1 MKPIRIALTKG
12 RLENKTV
19 ELLERL
25 GYDCTNARKKGR
37 KLIMPIGNGE
47 IEVVLAKA
55 ADVVTYVESGVCDMG
70 VVGKDTIMEKGGTF
84 YEVADLGFGKCRF
97 AVATL
102 KEKDLYEGYR
112 TLTIASKYV
121 NVAKN
126 YFEQKYLSTC
136 IITSDTMTAL
146 YSVLENSKDAGMV
159 VIAGTGVAIFGKNHS
174 ETMLIGGWGHLL
186 REKGSAYAIVH
197 DFCVKMI
204 EKYEAGIRLNKL
216 EYAFLNNYK
225 MSNIREFN
233 HLFYQNS
240 KDEIAKLSI
249 FFKQQAKLGNK
260 QAMKLLK
267 NQGFELA
274 KQTINLMKKLNLK
287 NNTIIGLT
295 GGFIDNDGEY
305 IIEGFKEYMDKV
317 KIDLKYKINDGE
329 QLFGVYKFA
338 TNNE

>member
-1 MKPIRIALTKG
+1 MM
-12 RLENKTV
+12 NK
-19 ELLERL
+19 R
-25 GYDCTNARKKGR
+25 
-37 KLIMPIGNGE
+37 
-47 IEVVLAKA
+47 EVYICVDAGGTTSKA
-55 ADVVTYVESGVCDMG
+55 AIFSKDGTILARGFAESGSPAVTYD
-70 VVGKDTIMEKGGTF
+70 
-84 YEVADLGFGKCRF
+84 RW
-97 AVATL
+97 
-102 KEKDLYEGYR
+102 
-112 TLTIASKYV
+112 YV
-121 NVAKN
+121 NIEKSMIDAINHYQTPMKIIKMVFGVSGISALSSITDVKN

-267 NQGFELA
+267 NQCFELA

>member
-1 MKPIRIALTKG
+1 MM
-12 RLENKTV
+12 NK
-19 ELLERL
+19 R
-25 GYDCTNARKKGR
+25 
-37 KLIMPIGNGE
+37 
-47 IEVVLAKA
+47 EVYICVDAGGTTSKA
-55 ADVVTYVESGVCDMG
+55 AIFSKDGTMLARGFAESGSPAVTYD
-70 VVGKDTIMEKGGTF
+70 
-84 YEVADLGFGKCRF
+84 RW
-97 AVATL
+97 
-102 KEKDLYEGYR
+102 
-112 TLTIASKYV
+112 YV
-121 NVAKN
+121 NIEKSMIDAINHYQTPMKIIKMVFGVSGISALSSITDVKN

-159 VIAGTGVAIFGKNHS
+159 VIAGTGVAIFGKNHN

-225 MSNIREFN
+225 ISNIREFN

>member
-1 MKPIRIALTKG
+1 MM
-12 RLENKTV
+12 NK
-19 ELLERL
+19 R
-25 GYDCTNARKKGR
+25 
-37 KLIMPIGNGE
+37 
-47 IEVVLAKA
+47 EVYICVDAGGTTSKA
-55 ADVVTYVESGVCDMG
+55 AIFSKDGTILARGFAESGSPAVTYD
-70 VVGKDTIMEKGGTF
+70 
-84 YEVADLGFGKCRF
+84 RW
-97 AVATL
+97 
-102 KEKDLYEGYR
+102 
-112 TLTIASKYV
+112 YV
-121 NVAKN
+121 NIEKSMIDAINHYQTPMKIIKMVFGVSGISALSSITDVKN

-249 FFKQQAKLGNK
+249 FFKQQAKFGNK

>member
-1 MKPIRIALTKG
+1 MM
-12 RLENKTV
+12 NK
-19 ELLERL
+19 
-25 GYDCTNARKKGR
+25 K
-37 KLIMPIGNGE
+37 
-47 IEVVLAKA
+47 EVYICVDAGGTTSKA
-55 ADVVTYVESGVCDMG
+55 AIFSKDGTILARGFAESGSPAVTYD
-70 VVGKDTIMEKGGTF
+70 
-84 YEVADLGFGKCRF
+84 RW
-97 AVATL
+97 
-102 KEKDLYEGYR
+102 
-112 TLTIASKYV
+112 YV
-121 NVAKN
+121 NIEKSMIDAINHYQTPMKIIKMVFGVSGISALSSITDVKN

-159 VIAGTGVAIFGKNHS
+159 VIAGTGVAIFSKNHN

>member
-1 MKPIRIALTKG
+1 M
-12 RLENKTV
+12 NK
-19 ELLERL
+19 R
-25 GYDCTNARKKGR
+25 
-37 KLIMPIGNGE
+37 
-47 IEVVLAKA
+47 EVYICVDAGGTTSKA
-55 ADVVTYVESGVCDMG
+55 AIFSKDGTILARGFAESGSPAVTYD
-70 VVGKDTIMEKGGTF
+70 
-84 YEVADLGFGKCRF
+84 RW
-97 AVATL
+97 
-102 KEKDLYEGYR
+102 
-112 TLTIASKYV
+112 YV
-121 NVAKN
+121 NIEKSMIDAINHYQTPMKIIKMVFGVSGISALSSITDVKN

-267 NQGFELA
+267 NQGLELA

>member
-1 MKPIRIALTKG
+1 MM
-12 RLENKTV
+12 NKREVYICVDAGGT
-19 ELLERL
+19 
-25 GYDCTNARKKGR
+25 TSNAAIFSKDGT
-37 KLIMPIGNGE
+37 I
-47 IEVVLAKA
+47 LARGFA
-55 ADVVTYVESGVCDMG
+55 ESGSPAVTYD
-70 VVGKDTIMEKGGTF
+70 
-84 YEVADLGFGKCRF
+84 RW
-97 AVATL
+97 
-102 KEKDLYEGYR
+102 
-112 TLTIASKYV
+112 YV
-121 NVAKN
+121 NIEKSMIDAINHYQTPMKIIKMVFGVSGISALSSITDVKN

>member
-1 MKPIRIALTKG
+1 MM
-12 RLENKTV
+12 NK
-19 ELLERL
+19 R
-25 GYDCTNARKKGR
+25 
-37 KLIMPIGNGE
+37 
-47 IEVVLAKA
+47 EVYICVDAGGTTSKA
-55 ADVVTYVESGVCDMG
+55 AIFSKDGTILARGFVESGSP
-70 VVGKDTIMEKGGTF
+70 
-84 YEVADLGFGKCRF
+84 
-97 AVATL
+97 AVTY
-102 KEKDLYEGYR
+102 DR
-112 TLTIASKYV
+112 WYV
-121 NVAKN
+121 NIEKSMIDAINHYQTPMKIIKMVFGVSGISALSSITDVKN

>member
-1 MKPIRIALTKG
+1 MM
-12 RLENKTV
+12 NK
-19 ELLERL
+19 R
-25 GYDCTNARKKGR
+25 
-37 KLIMPIGNGE
+37 
-47 IEVVLAKA
+47 EVYICVDAGGTTSKA
-55 ADVVTYVESGVCDMG
+55 AIFSKDGTILARGFAESGSPAVTYD
-70 VVGKDTIMEKGGTF
+70 
-84 YEVADLGFGKCRF
+84 RW
-97 AVATL
+97 
-102 KEKDLYEGYR
+102 
-112 TLTIASKYV
+112 YV
-121 NVAKN
+121 NIEKSMIDAINHYQTPMKIIKMVFGVSGISALSSITDVKN

-260 QAMKLLK
+260 QAMNLLK

>member
-1 MKPIRIALTKG
+1 M
-12 RLENKTV
+12 NKREVYICVDAGGT
-19 ELLERL
+19 
-25 GYDCTNARKKGR
+25 TSNAAIFSKDGT
-37 KLIMPIGNGE
+37 I
-47 IEVVLAKA
+47 LARGFA
-55 ADVVTYVESGVCDMG
+55 ESGSPAVTYD
-70 VVGKDTIMEKGGTF
+70 
-84 YEVADLGFGKCRF
+84 RW
-97 AVATL
+97 
-102 KEKDLYEGYR
+102 
-112 TLTIASKYV
+112 YV
-121 NVAKN
+121 NIEKSMIDAINHYQTPMKIIKMVFGVSGISALSSITDVKN